1 MGKPLTER
9 PVQQLH
15 HSLDSMANSICN
27 AVVAGRW
34 PSDHIVTEYAAV
46 KSELDRRKSELYAL
60 MENS

>member
-1 MGKPLTER
+1 MGTPLTER

-34 PSDHIVTEYAAV
+34 PSEHIVTEYAAV
-46 KSELDRRKSELYAL
+46 KSELDRRKAELYAL
-60 MENS
+60 VENS